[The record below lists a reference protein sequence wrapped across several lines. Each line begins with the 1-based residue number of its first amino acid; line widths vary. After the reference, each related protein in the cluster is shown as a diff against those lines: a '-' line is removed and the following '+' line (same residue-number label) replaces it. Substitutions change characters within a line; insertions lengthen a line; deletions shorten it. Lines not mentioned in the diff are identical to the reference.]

1 MRKKLIA
8 LLLCAAMLVTVLA
21 GCASSAGDT
30 AKQDQQDSDTASAA
44 SAEEPKELK
53 KIKVS
58 MIGSVSFAPLYL
70 AKALDFFAEEGL
82 DVEFVTPGGPK
93 GFQAMHAGEV
103 DFCMLS
109 QEVLLVAAEKGQ
121 ESSVIATML
130 DSRVYGII
138 STPDITDVSQL
149 KGKVIFGSDPGSAP
163 YIFTCNVL
171 RNAGLDPER
180 DVTFMQM
187 DMNAAPLAVASG
199 EVSAAMIN
207 MFKVAEMKDVE
218 YNVLVSTLNPE
229 DAAIYL
235 GAEEFPAEIV
245 CTTKEYAQKN
255 PETCQAFVNATIK
268 AEEWIQNHT
277 DAEIATAVAPLMAD
291 YDPDI
296 LVEQVAMMRPIFSKT
311 GMVSEA
317 GEQAIIDIVLEAGTI
332 TQKLTYDQVVDM
344 SFVNNYHNGK

>member
-1 MRKKLIA
+1 MLKKLTA
-8 LLLCAAMLVTVLA
+8 LLLCLALFATVLA
-21 GCASSAGDT
+21 GCGSKNSDDGN
-30 AKQDQQDSDTASAA
+30 QDQQQEADQKDPVN
-44 SAEEPKELK
+44 EPEDLK

-70 AKALDFFAEEGL
+70 AKALGFFEEEGL

-109 QEVLLVAAEKGQ
+109 QEVLLGAAEKGQ

-149 KGKVIFGSDPGSAP
+149 KGKVVFGSDPGSAP

-218 YNVLVSTLNPE
+218 YNVLVSTLEPE

-235 GAEEFPAEIV
+235 GSEEFPAEIV
-245 CTTKEYAQKN
+245 CATKEYTQEN

-268 AEEWIQNHT
+268 AEEWIQDHT
-277 DAEIATAVAPLMAD
+277 DEEVANAVAPLMAD
-291 YDPDI
+291 YDPEI
-296 LVEQVAMMRPIFSKT
+296 LVEQVAMMRPIFSTT

-317 GEQAIIDIVLEAGTI
+317 GEQAVIDIVLEAGTI
-332 TQKLTYDQVVDM
+332 TQELAYDQVVDM
-344 SFVNNYHNGK
+344 SFVENYHNKK